1 MAAIKGRNSHLESVR
16 EDERCFEDKALCE
29 LTAVW
34 ISCLGSEPGCSHPT
48 ATLNLLKSLLR
59 ALPLHTRP
67 RYFSFPLFVSG
78 VSHLENKDLRVEMS
92 VVCLPIFTTPRKLSC
107 PPPSA
112 SQMPERTAVTS
123 RGSLNHQLPWPHAS
137 SLPAPALRIS

>member
-1 MAAIKGRNSHLESVR
+1 M
-16 EDERCFEDKALCE
+16 
-29 LTAVW
+29 W

-48 ATLNLLKSLLR
+48 ASLNLLKSLLR
-59 ALPLHTRP
+59 APPLHTHP

-92 VVCLPIFTTPRKLSC
+92 VICLLISTTPRKLSWYL
-107 PPPSA
+107 SA

-123 RGSLNHQLPWPHAS
+123 RGSLNHQPPWPHAS
-137 SLPAPALRIS
+137 SLPAPALRISSVLWKRMQWPSDHTRS